1 MSWQAPPPWWTKEI
15 HTFEGKLSTRHL
27 ESDQHTATGRAL
39 LGVVGR
45 PRPVVAQRLLPGQV
59 VLVQHR
65 ARVLAGRRGKQK
77 GNQ

>member
-1 MSWQAPPPWWTKEI
+1 MAGTTTLERERFTK
-15 HTFEGKLSTRHL
+15 KLSTRHL

-39 LGVVGR
+39 LGVVSG
-45 PRPVVAQRLLPGQV
+45 PRAVVAQRLLPGQV